1 MNKII
6 YILALTA
13 FIYTSCKKDDDLTMP
28 RLFRPVPIGALTADS
43 NTIEASWQPITGAA
57 GYQVEISHDT
67 FATIDMTVVVDTST
81 ATIKKLLFNQLY
93 QVQVKAL
100 ARDTSMSSM
109 WSKLGAVKTLSSI
122 FRSPGVNDITL
133 NSVRARWIT
142 KGAAVTAI
150 KVVKRADKS
159 EVTTINLTATDL
171 TNEYVV
177 INGLDASTQYTM
189 YLYSGNDERGLVD
202 FSTKAPFTG
211 TVIDLTG
218 ITGRPGVLAD
228 TLPKVPSGSIILLG
242 RGETYLIS
250 STIAIDKS
258 VTIMSK
264 PDLTNALKARIFFT
278 SNFEFKAG
286 ATIDQIEFND
296 VYLLGDNYGSR
307 YVINNGNS
315 ANVGKVTFTDSR
327 MEIFRGLFRLQG
339 TNGANVGELVI
350 NNCIIDSIGNY
361 SVININATSKIDNI
375 TITKST
381 IYKVEG
387 VIASASA
394 ANSVTIS
401 DCTFNE
407 APLGNNKNVYFDFGA
422 LNISNGFNITNCIF
436 GIGKVSGGATT
447 VRDIKVGTGTSVG
460 ISNSYKTTDHA
471 TGGNEFVTLT
481 PANRKS
487 TELWLDPYKG
497 IFAIADQTFTG
508 RNSAGD
514 PRWQ

>member
-1 MNKII
+1 MNKIL
-6 YILALTA
+6 YILVLTV
-13 FIYTSCKKDDDLTMP
+13 FIYTSCKKDDDLSMP
-28 RLFRPVPIGALTADS
+28 RLFRPVSIGSLTADS
-43 NTIEASWQPITGAA
+43 NTIEASWQPIANAT
-57 GYQVEISHDT
+57 GYQVEVSRDT
-67 FATIDMTVVVDTST
+67 FKTIDMTLTVDTSA

-93 QVQVKAL
+93 QVQVKAV
-100 ARDTSMSSM
+100 ARDTSKNSM
-109 WSKLGAVKTLSSI
+109 WSNLGAVKTLSSI

-133 NSVRARWIT
+133 NSVRARWST
-142 KGAAVTAI
+142 RGAAVTAI
-150 KVVKRADKS
+150 KVVKSADKS
-159 EVTTINLTATDL
+159 VVATINLTATDL

-177 INGLDASTQYTM
+177 ITGLDASTQYTM
-189 YLYSGNDERGLVD
+189 YLYSGTDERGLVD

-228 TLPKVPSGSIILLG
+228 TLPKVPSGSIILLS
-242 RGETYLIS
+242 RGETYFIS
-250 STIAIDKS
+250 TAVAIDKS

-264 PDLTNALKARIFFT
+264 PDLTNPLKARIYFT

-296 VYLLGDNYGSR
+296 VYLVSDNYTSR

-315 ANVGKVTFTDSR
+315 ANIGKLVFNESR
-327 MEIFRGLFRLQG
+327 IEIFRGLFRLKDNG
-339 TNGANVGELVI
+339 TNIGELVI
-350 NNCIIDSIGNY
+350 NNCIIDSIGNF
-361 SVININATSKIDNI
+361 SVININATSKIENI

-407 APLGNNKNVYFDFGA
+407 APLGNNKNVYFDYGA
-422 LNISNGFNITNCIF
+422 LNIPNGFNITNCLF

-447 VRDIKVGTGTSVG
+447 VRDIKVGTTTTVG
-460 ISNSYKTTDHA
+460 ISNSYKTTDHL
-471 TGGNEFVTLT
+471 TGGNEFATLT
-481 PANRKS
+481 SANRKS
-487 TELWLDPYKG
+487 TELWLAPYNG

-514 PRWQ
+514 PRWR